1 VRSGYLHRLNRAGCP
16 LPIQARAR
24 QPVRGLNFLR
34 VLLTA
39 RPTAYRHLSGQTLD
53 VEANEQH
60 RRLYTFA
67 HLGGHQV
74 GISQLA
80 SAQGAPA
87 FRRL

>member
-1 VRSGYLHRLNRAGCP
+1 MRIQSSCARLFEAW
-16 LPIQARAR
+16 I
-24 QPVRGLNFLR
+24 LR

>member
-1 VRSGYLHRLNRAGCP
+1 
-16 LPIQARAR
+16 
-24 QPVRGLNFLR
+24 

-67 HLGGHQV
+67 HLGGHQA